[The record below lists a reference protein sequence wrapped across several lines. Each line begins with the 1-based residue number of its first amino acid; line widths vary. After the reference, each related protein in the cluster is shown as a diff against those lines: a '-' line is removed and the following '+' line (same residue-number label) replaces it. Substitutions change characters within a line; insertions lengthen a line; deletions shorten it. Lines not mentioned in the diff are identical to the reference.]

1 MMGDMWR
8 GFLGTRRDGR
18 PRRLQILAFL
28 ALLLVAAAAS
38 GPGFCDDET
47 DRDCQ
52 VCHLRHLPL
61 LGSSAAPEVLSLL
74 VNLGQVTFYE
84 LTATHSPIVAA
95 GLTRAP
101 PA

>member
-1 MMGDMWR
+1 MAGIVQR
-8 GFLGTRRDGR
+8 FVGR
-18 PRRLQILAFL
+18 PRSARSWRVEIPAFV
-28 ALLLVAAAAS
+28 ALLLIAAAAS
-38 GPGFCDDET
+38 SPGFCDDET

-61 LGSSAAPEVLSLL
+61 LGSGAAAEMLVVLVS
-74 VNLGQVTFYE
+74 LGQVTFDE
-84 LTATHSPIVAA
+84 LTATHSPLVAA